1 VSGEGRRAAAAT
13 VGVVLAVAS
22 LSGLWIA
29 TGSSARTAA
38 ALQGTAATRSPSA
51 SPSPAPTG
59 TPTRG
64 LATGIGLAAPG
75 AVIPTAAPSVLGL
88 LDSSAPVPSPAVL
101 RARLG
106 PLLAELGG
114 SVSLDVVDPLTGQHL
129 ASSAAAAPRV
139 PASTA
144 KLLTGAA
151 ALAALGPDTTLP
163 TTVVDG
169 PAVGQITLV
178 GGGDVLL
185 SAGAGVRGAVAGH
198 AGLATLA
205 ASTARALKAAGR
217 TRVVLRLDDS
227 LFAAPAVSPDW
238 APGDIRQGFVAPVM
252 ALEVNAGRVG
262 SARFSRRAA
271 DPAMAAATTFAT
283 LLRRDGISVTG
294 SVARARAGGSVTPLA
309 AVHSAPVGDLVE
321 FALTESDNTLAEV
334 LGRLVALR
342 TDRPATFDGAAAA
355 VLQRIADLD
364 VPTSRVVLVGGS
376 GLGIANQIPAAT
388 LTGVLVAAAS
398 PQHPELRPLLSG
410 LPVAAASG
418 TLAGRFDSGDQR
430 FGAGIVRAKTGTL
443 SGVNSL
449 AGIVVDADGRMLV
462 FAVIADAVTHPGATV
477 RAIDDV
483 AITLAG
489 CGCR

>member
-1 VSGEGRRAAAAT
+1 
-13 VGVVLAVAS
+13 VV
-22 LSGLWIA
+22 
-29 TGSSARTAA
+29 
-38 ALQGTAATRSPSA
+38 
-51 SPSPAPTG
+51 
-59 TPTRG
+59 
-64 LATGIGLAAPG
+64 
-75 AVIPTAAPSVLGL
+75 PTAAPSVLGL
-88 LDSSAPVPSPAVL
+88 LDGSAPVPSPAVL

-114 SVSLDVVDPLTGQHL
+114 SASLDVVDPLTGQHL
-129 ASSAAAAPRV
+129 ASSAATAPRV

-185 SAGAGVRGAVAGH
+185 SAGVGSPGEVSGH
-198 AGLATLA
+198 GGLATLA

-217 TRVVLRLDDS
+217 TRVALRLDDS
-227 LFAAPAVSPDW
+227 LFSAPAVSPDW
-238 APGDIRQGFVAPVM
+238 AGGDIREGFVAPVM

-262 SARFSRRAA
+262 SSRFSHRAE
-271 DPAMAAATTFAT
+271 DPAMAAAATVAT

-294 SVARARAGGSVTPLA
+294 PVARARAGGSATPLA
-309 AVHSAPVGDLVE
+309 TVHSAPVGDLVE
-321 FALTESDNTLAEV
+321 YALTESDNTLAEA
-334 LGRLVALR
+334 LARLVALR
-342 TDRPATFDGAAAA
+342 TDQPATFGGASAA
-355 VLQRIADLD
+355 VLQRIAELG
-364 VPTSRVVLVGGS
+364 VPTSGAALDGGS
-376 GLGIANQIPAAT
+376 GLGVANRVPAVT

-398 PQHPELRPLLSG
+398 PQNPQLRPLLSG
-410 LPVAAASG
+410 LPVGAASG
-418 TLAGRFDSGDQR
+418 TLANRFDSGDQR

-449 AGIVVDADGRMLV
+449 AGIVVDADGRLLV
-462 FAVIADAVTHPGATV
+462 FAVIADAVTHPGATL